1 MEDGDPDR
9 TRTCYLEIRN
19 LTLYPDEL
27 QGHKRQFLNV
37 QKITAFTLS
46 VQNRKELLFIFGHA
60 VLCHFFLQ
68 NAMGAG
74 LPALATATQ
83 VMAG

>member
-1 MEDGDPDR
+1 
-9 TRTCYLEIRN
+9 
-19 LTLYPDEL
+19 
-27 QGHKRQFLNV
+27 
-37 QKITAFTLS
+37 LS
-46 VQNRKELLFIFGHA
+46 KTGKASLFIFGRA

-68 NAMGAG
+68 NAMGAS